1 MKRTLGVAVVG
12 CGHIAPKHVEAIAAT
27 QGLELRAICDIDPTK
42 RRAWAEKLGVPG
54 FADIHDVLARKEI
67 DIVSVCTPNY
77 LHVPMARAALALGKH
92 AVVEKPVALSSAE
105 AIGLDRA
112 FLAAGLCLFVVLQV
126 RFNPAVL
133 AVADVVRAGGLGRL
147 YLASLAQRW
156 NRRDDY
162 FASPGIAGAGVAG
175 TGVVGPDTVGT
186 GIAGAS
192 NWHGVK
198 ALEGGALF
206 TQGVHYIDL
215 LLELAGPI
223 AEVSANT
230 RTLAHAIET
239 EDAAVAHLVFRSGAL
254 GTLEF
259 TLDVYEKNLEASLS
273 LFGETGSIVLGGPAA
288 NEITLWNVKDHAKPE
303 GLAVAAPNDYGG
315 AYVGSPP
322 NHAAIYRNVAAHLI
336 DGTEQIA
343 VTAASAARSIIIIE
357 AIYESARTGHPVT
370 IWEAETR

>member
-1 MKRTLGVAVVG
+1 MKRTLGVAVIG
-12 CGHIAPKHVEAIAAT
+12 CGHIAPKHVEAIRAT
-27 QGLELRAICDIDPTK
+27 PGLELRAICDIDAAK
-42 RRAWAEKLGVPG
+42 RRVWAEKLAVPG
-54 FADIHDVLARKEI
+54 FADIKDVLARTEI
-67 DIVSVCTPNY
+67 DIVSICTPNY
-77 LHVPMARAALALGKH
+77 LHVPTARAALAVGKH

-105 AIGLDRA
+105 AIALDRA

-162 FASPGIAGAGVAG
+162 FA
-175 TGVVGPDTVGT
+175 GT
-186 GIAGAS
+186 GIAGSGNAGPD

-223 AEVSANT
+223 AEVSATT

-288 NEITLWNVKDHAKPE
+288 NEITLWNVKEHAAPE

-322 NHAAIYRNVAAHLI
+322 NHAAIYRNVAARLI
-336 DGTEQIA
+336 GGTEQIA

-357 AIYESARTGHPVT
+357 AIYESARTGCPVK

>member
-1 MKRTLGVAVVG
+1 MKRTLGVAVIG
-12 CGHIAPKHVEAIAAT
+12 CGHIAPKHVEAIRAT
-27 QGLELRAICDIDPTK
+27 QGLELRAVCDIDAAR
-42 RRAWAEKLGVPG
+42 RRAWAEKLAVPG
-54 FADIHDVLARKEI
+54 FADIHDVLACKEI

-77 LHVPMARAALALGKH
+77 LHVSMARAALAVGKH

-105 AIGLDRA
+105 AVALDRA
-112 FLAAGLCLFVVLQV
+112 FATAGLGLFVVLQV

-162 FASPGIAGAGVAG
+162 FAGPGNAG
-175 TGVVGPDTVGT
+175 PN
-186 GIAGAS
+186 
-192 NWHGVK
+192 NWHGKK

-223 AEVSANT
+223 AEVSAST
-230 RTLAHAIET
+230 RTLAHEIET
-239 EDAAVAHLVFRSGAL
+239 EDAAVAQLVFQSGAL

-259 TLDVYEKNLEASLS
+259 TLDVYERNIEASLS
-273 LFGETGSIVLGGPAA
+273 LFGETGSVILGGPAA

-322 NHAAIYRNVAAHLI
+322 NHGAIYANVAAHLL
-336 DGTEQIA
+336 DGTEPIA
-343 VTAASAARSIIIIE
+343 VTAVSAARSIAVIE
-357 AIYESARTGHPVT
+357 AIYESARTGQPVA
-370 IWEAETR
+370 IGKEGTR

>member
-27 QGLELRAICDIDPTK
+27 QGLELRAICDIDPAK

-105 AIGLDRA
+105 AIALDRA

-162 FASPGIAGAGVAG
+162 FA
-175 TGVVGPDTVGT
+175 GPD
-186 GIAGAS
+186 
-192 NWHGVK
+192 NWHGK
-198 ALEGGALF
+198 TTLEGGALF

-215 LLELAGPI
+215 LLDLAGPI

-322 NHAAIYRNVAAHLI
+322 NHAAIYRNIAAHLI
-336 DGTEQIA
+336 DETEQIA

-357 AIYESARTGHPVT
+357 AIYESARTGRPVT

>member
-1 MKRTLGVAVVG
+1 MKRTLGVAVIG
-12 CGHIAPKHVEAIAAT
+12 CGHIAPKHVEAIRAT
-27 QGLELRAICDIDPTK
+27 PGLELRAICDIDPAK
-42 RRAWAEKLGVPG
+42 RRVWAEKLAVPG
-54 FADIHDVLARKEI
+54 FADIKDVLARTEI
-67 DIVSVCTPNY
+67 DIVSICTPNY

-105 AIGLDRA
+105 AIALDRA
-112 FLAAGLCLFVVLQV
+112 FLAAGLSLFVVLQV

-162 FASPGIAGAGVAG
+162 FTSAGG
-175 TGVVGPDTVGT
+175 
-186 GIAGAS
+186 

-223 AEVSANT
+223 AEVSAT
-230 RTLAHAIET
+230 PRTLAHAIET

-288 NEITLWNVKDHAKPE
+288 NEITLWNVKDRAAPE

-322 NHAAIYRNVAAHLI
+322 NHGAIYANVATRLI
-336 DGTEQIA
+336 DGTEQVA

-357 AIYESARTGHPVT
+357 AIYESALTGRPVR

>member
-1 MKRTLGVAVVG
+1 MKRTLGVAVIG
-12 CGHIAPKHVEAIAAT
+12 CGHIAPKHVEAIRAT
-27 QGLELRAICDIDPTK
+27 PGLELRAICDIDPAK
-42 RRAWAEKLGVPG
+42 RRVWAEKLAVPG
-54 FADIHDVLARKEI
+54 FADIKDVLARKEI
-67 DIVSVCTPNY
+67 DIVSICTPNY

-105 AIGLDRA
+105 AIALDRA
-112 FLAAGLCLFVVLQV
+112 FLAAGLSLFVVLQV

-162 FASPGIAGAGVAG
+162 FASPGIAGA
-175 TGVVGPDTVGT
+175 D
-186 GIAGAS
+186 

-223 AEVSANT
+223 AEVSATT

-288 NEITLWNVKDHAKPE
+288 NEIALWNVKDHAAPE
-303 GLAVAAPNDYGG
+303 GLAVVAPNDYGG

-322 NHAAIYRNVAAHLI
+322 NHGAIYANVATRLI
-336 DGTEQIA
+336 DGTEQVA

-357 AIYESARTGHPVT
+357 AIYESALTGRPVR

>member
-12 CGHIAPKHVEAIAAT
+12 CGHIAPKHVEAIRAT
-27 QGLELRAICDIDPTK
+27 PGLELRAVCDIDSAK
-42 RRAWAEKLGVPG
+42 RRTWAEKLAVPS
-54 FADIHDVLARKEI
+54 FADIKDVLARTEI
-67 DIVSVCTPNY
+67 DIVSICTPNY

-105 AIGLDRA
+105 AIALDRA
-112 FLAAGLCLFVVLQV
+112 FLAAGLSLFVVLQV
-126 RFNPAVL
+126 RFNSAVL
-133 AVADVVRAGGLGRL
+133 AVADVVRAGGLGQL

-162 FASPGIAGAGVAG
+162 FASPSIAG
-175 TGVVGPDTVGT
+175 TGVASLSDAGSGN
-186 GIAGAS
+186 AGAS

-303 GLAVAAPNDYGG
+303 GLAVTAPNDYGG

-322 NHAAIYRNVAAHLI
+322 NHGAIYANVAARLI

-343 VTAASAARSIIIIE
+343 VTATSAARSIIIIE
-357 AIYESARTGHPVT
+357 AIYESARTGRPVT